1 VTDEPVVA
9 VLGEP
14 LLELSSDESL
24 DRATGFALSF
34 SGDALNAAAAVAAA
48 GVRAELVSRVGEDEM
63 AARLLAYARELG
75 VGTDGVRRGPEPT
88 GAYLVGADPDGR
100 RDFVY
105 LRSGS
110 AAAAMRPD
118 DLAGTA
124 TEYAA
129 VLVTS
134 GIAMASSSTM
144 GATVL
149 AAARQVHDRG
159 GLVVHDPNFRR
170 RLSTPEEARE
180 NLAALAP
187 YLSLVV
193 PSAPADTSAL
203 VDTADAATAIERMRG
218 LGCRR
223 VLVTCGSEGALMS
236 DPDDGPP
243 RHVPAVPAQEVVD
256 STGAGDVFLGT
267 LAAGLARSPLDE
279 DLIRRAHAAAA
290 LSLGARGGTGRLAGY
305 DDVEALARRQ
315 A

>member
-1 VTDEPVVA
+1 MTDGPIVA

-63 AARLLAYARELG
+63 AGRLLAYARELG
-75 VGTDGVRRGPEPT
+75 VGTDGVQRGQEPT

-110 AAAAMRPD
+110 AAAAMRPE

-124 TEYAA
+124 IEYAA

-149 AAARQVHDRG
+149 AAARQVHGRG

-180 NLAALAP
+180 HLAELAP
-187 YLSLVV
+187 HVSLVV
-193 PSAPADTSAL
+193 PSAPADTTAL
-203 VDTADAATAIERMRG
+203 VDTADAATAIERLRE

-223 VLVTCGSEGALMS
+223 VLVTCGSEGALLS

-243 RHVPAVPAQEVVD
+243 RHGGRRLHRRRRCLPRHPRRGSRPV
-256 STGAGDVFLGT
+256 
-267 LAAGLARSPLDE
+267 AAR
-279 DLIRRAHAAAA
+279 
-290 LSLGARGGTGRLAGY
+290 
-305 DDVEALARRQ
+305 
-315 A
+315 